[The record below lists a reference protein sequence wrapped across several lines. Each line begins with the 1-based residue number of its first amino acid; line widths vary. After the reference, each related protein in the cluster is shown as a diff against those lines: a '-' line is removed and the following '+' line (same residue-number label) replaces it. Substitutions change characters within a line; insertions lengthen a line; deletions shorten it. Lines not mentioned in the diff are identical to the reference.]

1 VFNGTWFTRCAINVI
16 ATSTLVVVASYFFIF
31 YGFSCTLETMRSVSN
46 RGMFR
51 PPLSRPNHV
60 RIKGLNVSQPGHKFD
75 IDGQLVA
82 IVVFKL
88 LILYRMMCIYIY
100 NDIYIYVSVG

>member
-1 VFNGTWFTRCAINVI
+1 
-16 ATSTLVVVASYFFIF
+16 
-31 YGFSCTLETMRSVSN
+31 MRSVSN

-60 RIKGLNVSQPGHKFD
+60 RIKGLNASQPGHKFG
-75 IDGQLVA
+75 IGGQLVA

-88 LILYRMMCIYIY
+88 LILYRMKSVCRDVQKLKLFLLHSCQMCIEE
-100 NDIYIYVSVG
+100 NNHEDDRSPKRVVGDLSF